1 MFGDDFMLALCMWRE
16 ARGDGEAGMQAVGS
30 TIRNRVKIGADSTS
44 YYREIVRPLQFSS
57 ITAPGDHQLTIWP
70 YLHSPLEAESWLEAQ
85 QLAAGIIN
93 GSLPD
98 NTNGATHY
106 FATSIPMPSW
116 AKVMQMTCQI
126 GNQRFY
132 K

>member
-30 TIRNRVKIGADSTS
+30 TIRNRVKIGGDATS

-57 ITAPGDHQLTIWP
+57 ITALGDPELNLWP
-70 YLHSPLEAESWLEAQ
+70 YLHSPVEAESWATAQ
-85 QLAAGIIN
+85 KIAAGIIS
-93 GSLPD
+93 GSLSD